1 MPIPKEILAVDRP
14 KNTRVKKNGNRYDV
28 IKRTSVWKNGKSVP
42 VELGKIGE
50 IINFEYV
57 ETKTSRLNF
66 ALCDIKQFGRTEI
79 AYKLSKDVFEDLCKV
94 YNPSDAKII
103 YAIAIIRAAYG
114 NITNREINRK
124 YQCSF
129 FSEQF
134 PGIGLSSSNISRFLE
149 KLGYNYRYIKQF
161 IQNRI
166 DTVSPGSTIV
176 IDGMLK
182 NCSSKSSDFT
192 KWSWKARTKGVQN
205 ISVLYAFDLNK
216 KEPIAS
222 KVFQGNTLDTMAFNR
237 FIDEF
242 SLNNCLIMGD
252 KGILSKESL
261 DKLNTEKKNVKN
273 LFPIKRNDKRI
284 KALELSKYEMTFN
297 SDEDII
303 LCKKAKLNQTEF
315 LYSFKSTNDYN
326 QERRTYLDKVNREQ
340 NFNNELLQEKEKL
353 FGTITF
359 ISNEDLSLK
368 QIYDL
373 YKTRWEIEEFFNFY
387 KNIAE
392 LDFVRVQQ
400 NTSVIATEFINLI
413 SSIITSRMKKEFEE
427 KGLTER
433 FSFNQ
438 IMERLSSANKYLDGT
453 TKKWHYTSEK
463 KYTDN
468 IIDILNL

>member
-1 MPIPKEILAVDRP
+1 MEINMMLLKEQVFE
-14 KNTRVKKNGNRYDV
+14 
-28 IKRTSVWKNGKSVP
+28 KNGKSVP

-114 NITNREINRK
+114 NITNRK

-182 NCSSKSSDFT
+182 NCSYKTSDFT

-303 LCKKAKLNQTEF
+303 LCKKSKLNQTEF

-326 QERRTYLDKVNREQ
+326 QERRAYLDKVNREQ
-340 NFNNELLQEKEKL
+340 NFNNELYKKKKIFLEQLLL
-353 FGTITF
+353 FPT
-359 ISNEDLSLK
+359 K
-368 QIYDL
+368 IYL
-373 YKTRWEIEEFFNFY
+373 
-387 KNIAE
+387 
-392 LDFVRVQQ
+392 
-400 NTSVIATEFINLI
+400 
-413 SSIITSRMKKEFEE
+413 
-427 KGLTER
+427 
-433 FSFNQ
+433 
-438 IMERLSSANKYLDGT
+438 
-453 TKKWHYTSEK
+453 
-463 KYTDN
+463 
-468 IIDILNL
+468 